1 MHATEPNLKRKN
13 RSPLRIMV
21 NQWGC
26 LLAFVMLGLG
36 SVFGLL
42 AAIFIGPQ
50 ILGFD
55 VTATALM
62 EREIILAA
70 TAADLDSRAQDANAQ
85 ATVRALDALA
95 TQAILNND
103 IDLLNQ
109 TATQS
114 QQNIVATTTASA
126 AQSAQRQTQVANDF
140 TSTQAALNANATQVE
155 LDFRNTQAALG
166 ITVPSAQN
174 IAQSVTNCEP
184 SVSFTTEI
192 TIFESD
198 WIVSNATDWDNIT
211 GLRALND
218 GAWLLESDKDN
229 ESLVFCDYANT
240 HKIEYTLRPVASTE
254 DAYWLF
260 FGVNQNDGLAMY
272 IRTEMINIV
281 EVALYQFDMLALQ
294 DDTLTLDDS
303 LTVIS
308 RVSANTTLS
317 SQVNFQIDI
326 VEERLIRLI
335 IADTLL
341 LEVNGFQFDS
351 GRVGVQLPEGA
362 VLENISTSN

>member
-13 RSPLRIMV
+13 RSPLRIIV

-36 SVFGLL
+36 AGFGLL
-42 AAIFIGPQ
+42 AAIFVGPQ

-70 TAADLDSRAQDANAQ
+70 TAADLDNRAQDANAQ

-174 IAQSVTNCEP
+174 VAQTSANCE
-184 SVSFTTEI
+184 SSTSFTTEI
-192 TIFESD
+192 ATFEND
-198 WIVSNATDWDNIT
+198 WIRSDTTDWDSVT
-211 GLRALND
+211 GLRALVDN
-218 GAWLLESDKDN
+218 AWLLENATDN
-229 ESLVFCDYANT
+229 QSLVFCDYSNT
-240 HKIEYTLRPVASTE
+240 YRIEYTLRPVASTE
-254 DAYWLF
+254 DAYWFF

-281 EVALYQFDMLALQ
+281 EVSLYQFDMLALQ
-294 DDTLTLDDS
+294 DDNLTLDDS

-308 RVSANTTLS
+308 RVSANTALS

-326 VEERLIRLI
+326 VEERIIRLI
-335 IADTLL
+335 VADTLL
-341 LEVNGFQFDS
+341 LEVSGFQFDS
-351 GRVGVQLPEGA
+351 GRVGAQLPEGA
-362 VLENISTSN
+362 VLETISISN